1 MRSKLAVMLVLA
13 GASMAILGAAAA
25 APKPLPL
32 RAHLI
37 ERGEFAGFRPEPG
50 IARYTTAELW
60 VQADPKLTA
69 VQRSAQIARLRRE
82 GFKGL
87 DQELLDHG
95 SVRGAGVSWTMRLGS
110 PASARAELAASLNGY
125 KKRDASIGASVS
137 PFAVKGVPSARG
149 LDVRGSGQVGEN
161 VFFTDGSYLY
171 LVGEGWAIGD
181 KNPPTRSGLMS
192 AVKKLYERVRGHP
205 AG

>member
-1 MRSKLAVMLVLA
+1 MRSKLVAMLVLA
-13 GASMAILGAAAA
+13 GVSMMVLEAAAA
-25 APKPLPL
+25 ASKPLPL

-37 ERGEFAGFRPEPG
+37 QRGEFAGFRPEPG
-50 IARYTTAELW
+50 IARYSTVQLW

-82 GFKGL
+82 GFRGL

-110 PASARAELAASLNGY
+110 PASARAELAASLDGY
-125 KKRDASIGASVS
+125 KKRDVSMGASVH
-137 PFAVKGVPSARG
+137 PFAVKGVPRARG
-149 LDVRGSGQVGEN
+149 LAVRGAGQVGEN
-161 VFFTDGSYLY
+161 VFFTDGAYLY

-181 KNPPTRSGLMS
+181 KNPPTRSGLVS
-192 AVKKLYERVRGHP
+192 AVKKLYERVHRHP